1 MERGVRSNGP
11 LPVEEVK
18 ERESLERATSQKIRN
33 MSFLCALLVVCQH
46 TSVAA
51 WCSNHIFILT
61 RIAVPFF
68 FCVSGYFFVAHM
80 DSAHWYREAIRKRIR
95 TLAIPYLIF
104 TAIWAVI
111 KLSLSEWFSV
121 QSLFTAFGLNL
132 TYWPIVG
139 ALWYIRDL
147 FLYALLVPL
156 LTPLLTRSFGLACVT
171 LMFFAMLSMLTHYIA
186 YTTEDER
193 LMSFLRWGFSA
204 MGLFWFSSGVA
215 IRRWVRSSRP
225 CYLMF
230 VGAAVVGIWY
240 FILPPELNSW
250 IGAVFYPLSTA
261 CVMYVCWHLVPAGR
275 WPLILVGNTFP
286 LYLMHWQVGHSM
298 AWLARSLIGSLSAGV
313 CFALFLS
320 TIVVCIF
327 GAQFLRTVA
336 PKFANVAFGGR

>member
-1 MERGVRSNGP
+1 M
-11 LPVEEVK
+11 
-18 ERESLERATSQKIRN
+18 
-33 MSFLCALLVVCQH
+33 
-46 TSVAA
+46 
-51 WCSNHIFILT
+51 
-61 RIAVPFF
+61 
-68 FCVSGYFFVAHM
+68 AHM

-111 KLSLSEWFSV
+111 KLPLSEWFSV

-132 TYWPIVG
+132 AHLPIVG

-204 MGLFWFSSGVA
+204 MGLFWFSLGVSIHRWVESSHPSRLIFTGGGLVA
-215 IRRWVRSSRP
+215 IL
-225 CYLMF
+225 YL
-230 VGAAVVGIWY
+230 VWH
-240 FILPPELNSW
+240 PELNSW
-250 IGAVFYPLSTA
+250 AGAVFYPLSTT
-261 CVMYVCWHLVPAGR
+261 CVMYVCWYLVPAGR

-286 LYLMHWQVGHSM
+286 LYLMHWQVGHSL
-298 AWLARSLIGSLSAGV
+298 AWLARSLVGPLSAAV
-313 CFALFLS
+313 CVFLFLA
-320 TIVVCIF
+320 TVAGCIL
-327 GAQFLRTVA
+327 GAQLLRRTVSR
-336 PKFANVAFGGR
+336 FASVAFGGR